1 MVANSTFGSMYWF
14 FSDQIEGKIIH
25 LTEEEAR
32 HCSKVLR
39 MQIGDT
45 IQALDGKG
53 NRHTCTIQSIN
64 KREVQAI
71 INNTRTET
79 PPPYQVHLAI
89 APTKNISRLEWCIEK
104 VCELGISSISPII
117 CQRSERKIIKQERLQ
132 KILLAAVKQSQKAFL
147 PTLHPL
153 MSVKDH
159 LQQAQDGGKYICHCA
174 YDDNTHLAKLY
185 KINSNIHIMIGPEGD
200 FHPDE
205 VELAIQ
211 AGYQSAGLGAERL
224 RTETAGVYACS
235 VIHTLRQ
242 L

>member
-1 MVANSTFGSMYWF
+1 MYWF
-14 FSDQIEGKIIH
+14 FSDQIEGQIIH
-25 LTEEEAR
+25 LAEEEAR

-53 NRHTCTIQSIN
+53 NRHTAIIQSIS
-64 KREVQAI
+64 KREVQAQI
-71 INNTRTET
+71 QETQST
-79 PPPYQVHLAI
+79 PPPAYQVHLAI

-104 VCELGISSISPII
+104 VCELGITSISPIL

-153 MSVKDH
+153 QSIKEY
-159 LQQAQDGGKYICHCA
+159 LQLSQDGNKYICHCA

-185 KINSNIHIMIGPEGD
+185 RRNSTTHIMIGPEGD
-200 FHPDE
+200 FHSKE

-211 AGYQSAGLGAERL
+211 AGFQSAGLGAERL

-235 VIHTLRQ
+235 VIHTLREM
-242 L
+242 